1 MYQVHYTLNNLTTSY
16 KKARALLSDSI
27 KLIEHYNIVN
37 GIKHYELLTSSNHT
51 FLPVLS
57 NIGFDTIRIKVETIQ
72 RPTDWLYVEKHYKL
86 NSIPDNLP
94 VTQDVMLTEVIEPT
108 AHKYI
113 VTIRGISLEEIDK
126 IESKFVMTPI
136 KTTTE
141 YCIIDTNEKL
151 DYVHI

>member
-1 MYQVHYTLNNLTTSY
+1 
-16 KKARALLSDSI
+16 
-27 KLIEHYNIVN
+27 
-37 GIKHYELLTSSNHT
+37 
-51 FLPVLS
+51 
-57 NIGFDTIRIKVETIQ
+57 
-72 RPTDWLYVEKHYKL
+72 
-86 NSIPDNLP
+86 
-94 VTQDVMLTEVIEPT
+94 MLTEVIEPT

-113 VTIRGISLEEIDK
+113 VTIRGFSLEEINK